1 MINLKVLSSAAVIA
15 MALPMAASAAGQH
28 VGGAR
33 GGGAPT
39 ARFSGGGAAF
49 HPGGGAA
56 FHPGGGAFHPG
67 GVRAPVAAYNGI
79 HPGVSGPVAAY
90 SGGPYRGGYGGWHRG
105 DHDHDRFVPGL
116 VAGALVGGA
125 LAADSYAYYG
135 GPAYYGPGYDD
146 DQYYGDQYYDDSAV
160 VAAGPV
166 PAGDDAVAYCAQTYR
181 SYDPASGT
189 YLGYDGLRHP
199 CP

>member
-1 MINLKVLSSAAVIA
+1 MISLKVLSSAAVIA
-15 MALPMAASAAGQH
+15 IALPMAASAAGIGPH
-28 VGGAR
+28 PGSGVR
-33 GGGAPT
+33 IGGGAPM
-39 ARFSGGGAAF
+39 AHFSGGGAAF
-49 HPGGGAA
+49 H
-56 FHPGGGAFHPG
+56 
-67 GVRAPVAAYNGI
+67 NGI
-79 HPGVSGPVAAY
+79 RPGVSGPVTAY
-90 SGGPYRGGYGGWHRG
+90 SGGPYRGGYGGWHRH

-125 LAADSYAYYG
+125 IAADSYAYYG

-146 DQYYGDQYYDDSAV
+146 QYYDDGAAV
-160 VAAGPV
+160 AVAPAPV
-166 PAGDDAVAYCAQTYR
+166 GGDATAYCAQTYR

>member
-1 MINLKVLSSAAVIA
+1 MEPTMINLKVLGSAAVIA

-28 VGGAR
+28 ASFAR
-33 GGGAPT
+33 GGGAPM
-39 ARFSGGGAAF
+39 ARFSGGGAAL
-49 HPGGGAA
+49 
-56 FHPGGGAFHPG
+56 HPG
-67 GVRAPVAAYNGI
+67 GVSAPVAAYSGI

-90 SGGPYRGGYGGWHRG
+90 SGGPYRGGYGGWHH
-105 DHDHDRFVPGL
+105 HDHDRFVPGL

-146 DQYYGDQYYDDSAV
+146 DQYYDDSAV
-160 VAAGPV
+160 VAAGPA
-166 PAGDDAVAYCAQTYR
+166 PGGDDDVAYCAQTYR

>member
-1 MINLKVLSSAAVIA
+1 MEPTMISLRILSSAAVIA
-15 MALPMAASAAGQH
+15 MALPMAASAAEQH
-28 VGGAR
+28 PGVAR
-33 GGGAPT
+33 GGAPM

-56 FHPGGGAFHPG
+56 FRPG
-67 GVRAPVAAYNGI
+67 GVSAPIAQYNGI
-79 HPGVSGPVAAY
+79 RPGVSGPVAAY
-90 SGGPYRGGYGGWHRG
+90 SGGPYRGGYGGFRH
-105 DHDHDRFVPGL
+105 HDHDRFFPGAI
-116 VAGALVGGA
+116 AGAVVGGA

-135 GPAYYGPGYDD
+135 GPAYYGPGYAD
-146 DQYYGDQYYDDSAV
+146 DQYYDDGAV
-160 VAAGPV
+160 VAAAPA